1 MWGFTAFLFV
11 GFVFVFLL
19 ILKKSQ
25 NNTSQRKTSQA
36 NLFVLLAVAVIKADG
51 RIYKQEREFVRK
63 KFQHDFGTELAE
75 KYLANLEICLK
86 KSVNV
91 DALCYNINYNF
102 ELEEKL
108 QILDFIVGIA
118 VSNGILVRSEEELL
132 KKIARKISVPYRTLR
147 SLLSMHNYTF
157 KDAHEQ
163 TKQKTQNEQR
173 QTDSKTAPRNSLA
186 RAYSVLE
193 IQSSATNEEVKK
205 AYRRLAKLHHPD
217 RVLNLGPEFQLS
229 AKEKF
234 QKLQEAYDLIK
245 NYRGFK

>member
-1 MWGFTAFLFV
+1 MSAFTTVLLI
-11 GFVFVFLL
+11 GFVFAVTR
-19 ILKKSQ
+19 IVQKTNSS
-25 NNTSQRKTSQA
+25 NTQRKTSQA
-36 NLFVLLAVAVIKADG
+36 NLFILLAVAVIKADG

-75 KYLANLEICLK
+75 KYMTNLEICLK

-108 QILDFIVGIA
+108 QILDFLVGIA

-163 TKQKTQNEQR
+163 TKQKTHNQQR
-173 QTDSKTAPRNSLA
+173 RTDSKTAPQTSLA

-193 IQSSATNEEVKK
+193 IESTATDEEVKK